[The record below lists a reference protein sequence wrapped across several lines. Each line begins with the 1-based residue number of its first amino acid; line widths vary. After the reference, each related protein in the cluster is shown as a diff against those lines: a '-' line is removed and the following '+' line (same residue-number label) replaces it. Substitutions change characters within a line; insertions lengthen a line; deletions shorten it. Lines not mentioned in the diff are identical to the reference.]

1 MKKCQTVKDMSIE
14 DNKTEREANYT
25 HRVQKINISNK
36 KASIPFQQLNLS
48 NKIILTNKKYPKRK
62 NITNIL
68 TNDNN
73 TISNIN
79 ISLNSNNLPV
89 DSSNSY
95 RSKIYQ
101 KKRIPFPHRNFSKEK
116 EKKSFNILMKNKL
129 NIESIRKNNNDN
141 ISNINFNKKVGS
153 EGKTG
158 NLTQENICNLEQ
170 DIYYKNNSIK
180 NNSNSLNNDMNKI
193 KKYLYLSNNIKVNRN
208 NNRVNTSYKNRDIS
222 EKNAK
227 KTKKRINSQKNKK
240 IDMFKINKIKNI
252 NNININLNNINNITN
267 KIEYGELVKNVK
279 NCETNKGNNDIKKIN
294 FDQPRKHNFHFNTYL
309 NNNESSDKTF
319 NYYIE
324 IPGKIKR
331 SQSPN
336 YNISNDHNMNLYTAN
351 NNSGIINN
359 IKTHLINPKILTI
372 RNNPY
377 PKIINTENKI
387 ENSHYNNSAQYL
399 YEKSYK
405 NKREKKIKSKNEN
418 KETPKSLIPYR
429 LDSNKKNNIKA
440 LQLFSRSKEHIN
452 NIKDRFNIFVN
463 KESNNLSTRNK
474 SRNTDYDK
482 NLVSNDS
489 LTILNYSN
497 SEITSFVSNNDLTQ
511 VEYEKEENN
520 KVLSTYQLN
529 IILKEAKKLNSK
541 NVNGFNNIPNI
552 PIHKKNLLY
561 IEKSNK
567 YHTNKSIEKINNMNE
582 IRSISNDNYV
592 YNSISRTHHPK
603 LKKLYL
609 NNILFLSINTNFKIL
624 LLKFIDKKSLLVL
637 SSLNKTFYK
646 NLRKKIYKYFYDII
660 IKNNDNKDY
669 ILKILNSIP
678 KYASDILKS
687 NNQKIL
693 KAKYEYYKKIKSI
706 YNDIILQDII
716 RTFPNEQ
723 SFKANSVNYYKLYN
737 LLISYSN
744 YNKSIGYAQGLN
756 FLAASSIFLFKNEE
770 KIFIFLDGL
779 INRFKL
785 NNLLSIKNQNLP
797 KKLKYF
803 SDILNKYC
811 SKFINYLSSKL
822 LSHEFFSTGWILTL
836 FSNSMDRSKLFI
848 FWTFMIIFGWK
859 FFYSFVVQ
867 LLLFYE
873 KNLLETNEAKL
884 SIKMKEMLKKKEFIK
899 DFNKIVECTLTFMS
913 NNIVL

>member
-1 MKKCQTVKDMSIE
+1 MKKCQTVKDISIE
-14 DNKTEREANYT
+14 DNKTERETNFT
-25 HRVQKINISNK
+25 HRVQKINVSNK
-36 KASIPFQQLNLS
+36 KTSIPFQQLNLS

-79 ISLNSNNLPV
+79 ISINSPG

-116 EKKSFNILMKNKL
+116 EKKSFNILIKNKL
-129 NIESIRKNNNDN
+129 NIENIRNNNEKID
-141 ISNINFNKKVGS
+141 NINFNKKIKS
-153 EGKTG
+153 EGKKG
-158 NLTQENICNLEQ
+158 NLTQESIYNLEQ
-170 DIYYKNNSIK
+170 NMFFKNNNIK

-193 KKYLYLSNNIKVNRN
+193 KKYLYLSNSIKVNRN
-208 NNRVNTSYKNRDIS
+208 NNRINTSYKSKDTTEMNV
-222 EKNAK
+222 K
-227 KTKKRINSQKNKK
+227 KTKKRINSQKTKK
-240 IDMFKINKIKNI
+240 IDLFKINKIKNI

-267 KIEYGELVKNVK
+267 KSEYGELVKNVK
-279 NCETNKGNNDIKKIN
+279 SCETNKGNNDIKKIN
-294 FDQPRKHNFHFNTYL
+294 FDQPKKHNFHFNTYL
-309 NNNESSDKTF
+309 NNESSDKTF
-319 NYYIE
+319 HYYIE
-324 IPGKIKR
+324 IPDRIKR

-336 YNISNDHNMNLYTAN
+336 YSNDHNMNLYTT
-351 NNSGIINN
+351 NSNKGIINN
-359 IKTHLINPKILTI
+359 IKTNLVNPKILTI

-377 PKIINTENKI
+377 PKIIHTENKI
-387 ENSHYNNSAQYL
+387 EISQYNNSAQSL
-399 YEKSYK
+399 YAKSYK

-418 KETPKSLIPYR
+418 KETPKSLIPHR
-429 LDSNKKNNIKA
+429 LDNNKKNNIKA

-452 NIKDRFNIFVN
+452 NIKDRLNIFIN
-463 KESNNLSTRNK
+463 NEPNNLSTRNK

-520 KVLSTYQLN
+520 KILSTYQLN
-529 IILKEAKKLNSK
+529 IILKEAKKFNSK
-541 NVNGFNNIPNI
+541 NVNEFNNIPNI
-552 PIHKKNLLY
+552 PLHKKNLLY

-567 YHTNKSIEKINNMNE
+567 YYTNKNNEKTNNMKDIN
-582 IRSISNDNYV
+582 SISKDNYV
-592 YNSISRTHHPK
+592 YDYISRTHRPK
-603 LKKLYL
+603 IKKLYL

-687 NNQKIL
+687 SSPKNL
-693 KAKYEYYKKIKSI
+693 KSKYEYFKKNKSI

-779 INRFKL
+779 INRFNL

-803 SDILNKYC
+803 SEILNKYC

-884 SIKMKEMLKKKEFIK
+884 SIQMKEMLKRKEFIK
-899 DFNKIVECTLTFMS
+899 DFNKIVEYTLTFMS
-913 NNIVL
+913 NNIIL

>member
-1 MKKCQTVKDMSIE
+1 MKKCQTVKDISLD
-14 DNKTEREANYT
+14 DNKTERETNFT
-25 HRVQKINISNK
+25 HRIQKINISNK
-36 KASIPFQQLNLS
+36 KPSIPFQQLNLS

-79 ISLNSNNLPV
+79 ISINSNNLPG

-95 RSKIYQ
+95 RSKVYQ

-129 NIESIRKNNNDN
+129 NIESMRS
-141 ISNINFNKKVGS
+141 SNEKLSDINVNKKIRS
-153 EGKTG
+153 EGKKG
-158 NLTQENICNLEQ
+158 NLTQESICNLEQ

-180 NNSNSLNNDMNKI
+180 NNFNSLNNDVNKI

-208 NNRVNTSYKNRDIS
+208 NNRVNTSYKSKDTTDMDV
-222 EKNAK
+222 K

-240 IDMFKINKIKNI
+240 IDLFKINKIKNI

-267 KIEYGELVKNVK
+267 KIEYEELVKNVK
-279 NCETNKGNNDIKKIN
+279 NCETNKGNNDIKRIN
-294 FDQPRKHNFHFNTYL
+294 FDQPKKHNFHFNTYL
-309 NNNESSDKTF
+309 NNESSNKTY

-324 IPGKIKR
+324 IPDKVKR

-336 YNISNDHNMNLYTAN
+336 YNVTNEHNMSLYTTSN
-351 NNSGIINN
+351 NKGIINN
-359 IKTHLINPKILTI
+359 IKTNLVNPKILTI

-387 ENSHYNNSAQYL
+387 ENFKYNNSAQCL
-399 YEKSYK
+399 HEKSYK

-418 KETPKSLIPYR
+418 KETPKSLIPHR

-463 KESNNLSTRNK
+463 NETNNLSTRNK

-520 KVLSTYQLN
+520 KILSTYQLN
-529 IILKEAKKLNSK
+529 IILKEAKKFNSK
-541 NVNGFNNIPNI
+541 NINGFNNIPNI
-552 PIHKKNLLY
+552 PLHKKNLLY

-567 YHTNKSIEKINNMNE
+567 YHTNKNIEKPKNMNE
-582 IRSISNDNYV
+582 IRSISNDKCV
-592 YNSISRTHHPK
+592 YEYISRTHRPK
-603 LKKLYL
+603 VKKLYL

-624 LLKFIDKKSLLVL
+624 LLKFIDKKSLLIL
-637 SSLNKTFYK
+637 SSLNRTFYK

-687 NNQKIL
+687 RNQKIL
-693 KAKYEYYKKIKSI
+693 KSKYEYYKKNKSK

-737 LLISYSN
+737 LLVSYSN

-803 SDILNKYC
+803 SEILNKYC
-811 SKFINYLSSKL
+811 NKFINYLSSKL

-836 FSNSMDRSKLFI
+836 FSNSMERSKLFI
-848 FWTFMIIFGWK
+848 FWAFMIIFGWK

-873 KNLLETNEAKL
+873 KSLLETNEAKL
-884 SIKMKEMLKKKEFIK
+884 SIQMKEMLKRKEFIK
-899 DFNKIVECTLTFMS
+899 DFNKIVECTLNFMS